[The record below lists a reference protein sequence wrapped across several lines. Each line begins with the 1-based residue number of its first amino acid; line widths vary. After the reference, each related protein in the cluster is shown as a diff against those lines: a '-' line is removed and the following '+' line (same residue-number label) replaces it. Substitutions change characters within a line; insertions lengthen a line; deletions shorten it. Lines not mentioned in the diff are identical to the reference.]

1 MEKRLNITVVL
12 RGTENEIEKVKARFA
27 ALSTSEEVRSLYIK
41 EVGKVSHIWQYAKEK
56 QKIEKA
62 RWDKE
67 VRKV

>member
-41 EVGKVSHIWQYAKEK
+41 EISKVTHIWEYNKEGQDVLK
-56 QKIEKA
+56 
-62 RWDKE
+62 
-67 VRKV
+67 